1 MNLNVEDGLRAYGL
15 TPQNAEAMN
24 YFLNELLRWNRTHN
38 LTAITESDAAL
49 DLHLIDSIVI
59 FPILKRYL
67 AKPSQNKTEPV
78 RIADLGSGGG
88 LPAIPLAI
96 LEPDWSFTLIE
107 ASKKKAAF
115 LQHVRGGLGLKNV
128 QVVSE
133 RVENIPSLQTCSF
146 DAVTARAFTR
156 LNRLLDLSTN
166 LLKSTG
172 LVFAMKSQR
181 SEEEMSEVKNQEWK
195 FLEECPLTLP
205 NQKLDR
211 RLLIFQQ
218 I

>member
-1 MNLNVEDGLRAYGL
+1 MCSSDLHGGGFPLSTKNEGLQGILLISGLPQVEDHKLAV
-15 TPQNAEAMN
+15 E
-24 YFLNELLRWNRTHN
+24 
-38 LTAITESDAAL
+38 
-49 DLHLIDSIVI
+49 
-59 FPILKRYL
+59 ILKRYL
-67 AKPSQNKTEPV
+67 AKPSQNKTELV

-128 QVVSE
+128 HVVSE
-133 RVENIPSLQTCSF
+133 RVENISSLQTYSF

-181 SEEEMSEVKNQEWK
+181 SEEEMSEVKNQDWK
-195 FLEECPLTLP
+195 LLEECPLTLP

-211 RLLIFQQ
+211 RLLIFKH
-218 I
+218 

>member
-1 MNLNVEDGLRAYGL
+1 MSLSVEDGLRAYGL
-15 TPQNAEAMN
+15 NPQNAEAMN
-24 YFLNELLRWNRTHN
+24 YFLKELLRWNRTHN
-38 LTAITESDAAL
+38 LTAITESDAAI

-59 FPILKRYL
+59 FPTLKRYL
-67 AKPSQNKTEPV
+67 AKLSQNKEEPI

-107 ASKKKAAF
+107 SSKKKAAF
-115 LQHVRGGLGLKNV
+115 LQHVRGGLSLKNV

-133 RVENIPSLQTCSF
+133 RVENAASLQTYSF
-146 DAVTARAFTR
+146 DAITARAFTR
-156 LNRLLDLSTN
+156 LNRLLDLSAG
-166 LLKSTG
+166 LLKSSG

-181 SEEEMSEVKNQEWK
+181 SEEEMSEVKNQDWN

-211 RLLIFQQ
+211 RLLIFKH
-218 I
+218 

>member
-24 YFLNELLRWNRTHN
+24 YFLNELLRWNWTHN
-38 LTAITESDAAL
+38 LTAITEPDAAI
-49 DLHLIDSIVI
+49 DLHLVDSIVI

-67 AKPSQNKTEPV
+67 AKPSQNKMEPV

-128 QVVSE
+128 HVVSE
-133 RVENIPSLQTCSF
+133 RVENISSLQTYSF

-181 SEEEMSEVKNQEWK
+181 SEEEMSEVKNQDWK
-195 FLEECPLTLP
+195 LLEECPLTLP

-211 RLLIFQQ
+211 RLLIFKH
-218 I
+218 